1 MRRIDDLPESLLH
14 DIPIPKTKLRL
25 SIASGYTKF
34 IVNASDIDC
43 VLEPGKIIA
52 QFYKGKWVSDAEGE
66 LSQIPFDLKSCENKV
81 HA

>member
-1 MRRIDDLPESLLH
+1 MLRIDDLPESLLH

-25 SIASGYTKF
+25 SISSGNTKF

-52 QFYKGKWVSDAEGE
+52 QFYKGKWVGDADDD
-66 LSQIPFDLKSCENKV
+66 LSQIPFDLKSCEDKV